1 MTEALACVVSTEQF
15 WCKKVKQ
22 SRVPP
27 KETVPGRV
35 WGVGGGGE
43 AGQGEGRGGGVR
55 ARTGERQESRGT
67 VTAGIQ
73 NNSPSTQ

>member
-1 MTEALACVVSTEQF
+1 MTEALACVVATEQL

-27 KETVPGRV
+27 KKTVPRRV
-35 WGVGGGGE
+35 WGVGGGREECVG
-43 AGQGEGRGGGVR
+43 GRGVR
-55 ARTGERQESRGT
+55 TRTGERQE
-67 VTAGIQ
+67 TAEGVP

>member
-27 KETVPGRV
+27 KKTVPGRV
-35 WGVGGGGE
+35 WGVEGRDGGGG
-43 AGQGEGRGGGVR
+43 GGGSEPEPDRDKRVWVR
-55 ARTGERQESRGT
+55 
-67 VTAGIQ
+67 
-73 NNSPSTQ
+73 

>member
-35 WGVGGGGE
+35 WGVGGREGGGE
-43 AGQGEGRGGGVR
+43 GEGGGGVR

-67 VTAGIQ
+67 VTAGVQ
-73 NNSPSTQ
+73 NKSPSTQ